1 MKFQKIF
8 FTSFAVLFCCSAF
21 SQAQKKSGPV
31 ATIND
36 RIITLEEFNRRY
48 EQNSQLVPGK
58 APSKTDVL
66 KNIVNFELAAQ
77 EARKQKIH
85 LDPALK
91 EQFDI
96 LLYRALMERNV
107 QPKIESLSVAEDEVK
122 KYYDDNPLIRTSNII
137 LLSKPGMN
145 QDEVKEL
152 RERASKVLAQVKEN
166 KKSFED
172 LARQFSEG
180 PSAKTG
186 GDVDWGAR
194 HKLLPEYY
202 EAALALKT
210 VGETSDLVETPYGI
224 HIIKL
229 SGKKSYKELDSLYR
243 DFIIRTIREN
253 KGQGVYKAYFDD
265 LRKKPYN
272 RVIVNESLLN

>member
-229 SGKKSYKELDSLYR
+229 TGKKSYKELDSLYR

>member
-1 MKFQKIF
+1 MAGISEFINHEELSSILMKSI
-8 FTSFAVLFCCSAF
+8 
-21 SQAQKKSGPV
+21 P
-31 ATIND
+31 
-36 RIITLEEFNRRY
+36 EEI
-48 EQNSQLVPGK
+48 Q
-58 APSKTDVL
+58 
-66 KNIVNFELAAQ
+66 
-77 EARKQKIH
+77 
-85 LDPALK
+85 
-91 EQFDI
+91 
-96 LLYRALMERNV
+96 
-107 QPKIESLSVAEDEVK
+107 

>member
-1 MKFQKIF
+1 MNFQRIAL
-8 FTSFAVLFCCSAF
+8 FTTITLTTSAF
-21 SQAQKKSGPV
+21 GADAVKKGTSPV

-36 RIITLEEFNRRY
+36 RTITLDEFNKRY

-58 APSKTDVL
+58 APPKNEVL

-107 QPKIESLSVAEDEVK
+107 QPKIEALNVAEDEVK
-122 KYYDDNPLIRTSNII
+122 KYYDENPLIRTSNII
-137 LLSKPGMN
+137 LLSKPGMT
-145 QDEVKEL
+145 QDEAKDL
-152 RERASKVLAQVKEN
+152 KERATKVLATVKEN

-172 LARQFSEG
+172 LARQSSEG

-202 EAALALKT
+202 EAALALKNI
-210 VGETSDLVETPYGI
+210 GDTSDLVETPYGI

-229 SGKKSYKELDSLYR
+229 TGKKSFKELDALYR

-272 RVIVNESLLN
+272 KVSINESLL